1 MVKST
6 IQKPRY
12 KPRFKRAVKPPPKKR
27 SQKDYV
33 RNNAK
38 AINRLSKSVNALTL
52 GTYGRIQKNYQE
64 VTGLNPLDS
73 APIAF
78 DATNFTARR
87 VAPDGIT
94 ELMPGCK
101 VYQVDAT
108 GTNITVQDKWKI
120 AANTNNNPFW
130 DAPNA
135 DLVGDTGSYK
145 PVQADYFF
153 KIYAGRNRVDDAWI
167 DIRLV
172 SMRPG
177 AVALVGA
184 PSSANFAERIMPRGL
199 KFMKFLTDGNNAI
212 NSDYFKTYR
221 HMRIYLNSQT
231 NVTNPTPGTTSVQ
244 VGQTSTTGN
253 SKFRSVTIRPKG
265 VRQQLQTFPDPN
277 QPETIVGAGNDV
289 QDGPYGFRN
298 CEISQPLWF
307 IISTNDATTLDGD
320 GVYLDIRRKLVWRD
334 QVGGSSMQ
342 ASGATFGAV
351 RLPGTKT
358 FL

>member
-12 KPRFKRAVKPPPKKR
+12 KPRFKRAVKPPPKKKT
-27 SQKDYV
+27 SKDYV
-33 RNNAK
+33 KSNAR
-38 AINRLSKSVNALTL
+38 AINKLNKSVYALTM
-52 GTYGRIQKNYQE
+52 GTYGKVQKNYQE
-64 VTGLNPLDS
+64 VTGLAPLDS
-73 APIAF
+73 QPICF
-78 DATNFTARR
+78 DATDFTARR
-87 VAPDGIT
+87 TDGIN

-108 GTNITVQDKWKI
+108 GTNITVADKWKI
-120 AANTNNNPFW
+120 AANTQNNPFW
-130 DAPNA
+130 DATNA

-145 PVQADYFF
+145 PIQADYFF
-153 KIYAGRNRVDDAWI
+153 KIYAGRNRIDDAWI

-172 SMRPG
+172 TMRPG

-184 PSSANFAERIMPRGL
+184 PSSANYPERTLPRGL
-199 KFMKFLTDGNNAI
+199 KFMKYLTDGNNSI

-221 HMRIYLNSQT
+221 HMRIYLNSQS
-231 NVTNPTPGTTSVQ
+231 NLTNPTPGATSAQ

-277 QPETIVGAGNDV
+277 EAETITGAGNDV

-298 CEISQPLWF
+298 VSLSQPLWF
-307 IISTNDATTLDGD
+307 IISTNDATQLDFD
-320 GVYLDIRRKLVWRD
+320 GVGIDIRRKVIWRD
-334 QVGGSSMQ
+334 QVGGTSMQ
-342 ASGATFGAV
+342 SSGATFGAV
-351 RLPGTKT
+351 RFPGTNK